1 MNLESYLE
9 NEMEI
14 DYQINDEML
23 GVIFLI
29 QMWLTNMGI
38 YMSIAH

>member
-29 QMWLTNMGI
+29 QM
-38 YMSIAH
+38 